1 MSILDDCKALV
12 TAGDL
17 QGLQEYY
24 ADARNM
30 EYLASNWQYLY
41 QKVYLHACLKK
52 KVEIADWLTS
62 LFPTFDQVS
71 QIAMRQIFPYGRH
84 LLAR

>member
-1 MSILDDCKALV
+1 MSVLDDCKALV

-17 QGLQEYY
+17 KGLQEYY
-24 ADARNM
+24 ADVQS
-30 EYLASNWQYLY
+30 EVASNWQYLY

-52 KVEIADWLTS
+52 KVEIVDWLTS
-62 LFPTFDQVS
+62 LFPSFDPVS
-71 QIAMRQIFPYGRH
+71 QIAMRQMFPYGRH

>member
-1 MSILDDCKALV
+1 MSVLDDCKALV

-17 QGLQEYY
+17 TGLQEYY
-24 ADARNM
+24 AGVQSDV
-30 EYLASNWQYLY
+30 ASNWQYLY

-52 KVEIADWLTS
+52 KVEIVDWLTS
-62 LFPTFDQVS
+62 LFPSFDPVS
-71 QIAMRQIFPYGRH
+71 QIAMRQMFPYGRH